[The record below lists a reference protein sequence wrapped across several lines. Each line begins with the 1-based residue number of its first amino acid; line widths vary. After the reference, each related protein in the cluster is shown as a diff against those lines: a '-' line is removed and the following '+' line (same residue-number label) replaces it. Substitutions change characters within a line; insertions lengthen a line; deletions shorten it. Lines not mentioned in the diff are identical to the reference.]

1 MESRRMVVECNW
13 AKAVLLSVR
22 FQASVPST
30 HREDCCDVQP
40 VFSED
45 MQVPHKG
52 RGDLFVNCLELP
64 LRLIL
69 LRATGAFS
77 GGKHGNLEG
86 L

>member
-1 MESRRMVVECNW
+1 M
-13 AKAVLLSVR
+13 
-22 FQASVPST
+22 
-30 HREDCCDVQP
+30 
-40 VFSED
+40 FSEY
-45 MQVPHKG
+45 MQMPHKG

-77 GGKHGNLEG
+77 GGQHGNLEG